1 IVDPML
7 WQQVQG
13 LLSAHGSGTAR
24 GGRCSPAALLG
35 GLLRCQPC
43 GCAMTPAQ
51 AARKGGKRYRYY
63 VCTAAQRRGW
73 RTCPSKAL
81 PAAAVEGFVIEQLR
95 ALAADAPAWNKALGA
110 TLAQQRLLLAD
121 KEGEARTLDQELA
134 RLRAAYC
141 QASPAQ
147 RVALQAPKRR
157 AKERR
162 ATLRQ
167 EISALQ
173 NGPGSDSD
181 RVQALAVLGN
191 KVATPE
197 QGQIVLRLVQRVDYD
212 GRQGKLTIVLRQH
225 ETGTPSGL
233 SA

>member
-1 IVDPML
+1 
-7 WQQVQG
+7 
-13 LLSAHGSGTAR
+13 
-24 GGRCSPAALLG
+24 
-35 GLLRCQPC
+35 
-43 GCAMTPAQ
+43 
-51 AARKGGKRYRYY
+51 
-63 VCTAAQRRGW
+63 
-73 RTCPSKAL
+73 
-81 PAAAVEGFVIEQLR
+81 VEDFVIEQLR
-95 ALAADAPAWNKALGA
+95 ALAADPAAWNRALGS
-110 TLAQQRLLLAD
+110 TLAQQHLLLAD

-134 RLRAAYC
+134 RLRTAHRK
-141 QASPAQ
+141 ASPAQ